1 MSLATNSVL
10 YWALAVVAVLAATA
24 FAAQRARL
32 DAWNMYL
39 AGMAG
44 LGGALLGG
52 WLYAALAG
60 QGVQE
65 ESGARSALGAFMG
78 AAAFGWLIVRLRGG
92 EFLRYADAAVPG
104 IALGYAVYRIGCFV
118 NGCCSGIPTE
128 LAWGV
133 TFAPGTEA
141 FDIQLAAG
149 LIDANAARTLPVHPT
164 QWYHAGAAILTTLAL
179 TRIDAARPGRRL
191 AFALIAYGVAR
202 FLIEFFR
209 ASTFQVWGVLDLN
222 QILCLVM
229 VAAGALVW
237 MSGARGANA
246 LREGAA

>member
-1 MSLATNSVL
+1 MSLATNAVL

-32 DAWNMYL
+32 DAWTMYL

-44 LGGALLGG
+44 LGGALLLG
-52 WLYAALAG
+52 WLFAALAG
-60 QGVQE
+60 QGAQE
-65 ESGARSALGAFMG
+65 ESGARSALGAFTG
-78 AAAFGWLIVRLRGG
+78 AAAFGWLVIRLRGG
-92 EFLRYADAAVPG
+92 GFLRYADAAVPG
-104 IALGYAVYRIGCFV
+104 VALGYAVYRIGCFV

-149 LIDANAARTLPVHPT
+149 LIDANAAQTVPVHPT
-164 QWYHAGAAILTTLAL
+164 QWYHAGAAILTVLAL
-179 TRIDAARPGRRL
+179 TWIDAARPGRRL

-209 ASTFQVWGVLDLN
+209 ANTFPVWGALDLN
-222 QILCLVM
+222 QILCLAM
-229 VAAGALVW
+229 IAAGALLW